1 MPPARGA
8 APAPFGLAA
17 AAGLLAGVLWV
28 QGLASLPGWP
38 WQGAWAFAGLLLW
51 WRGEWLRPLG
61 AALVGISLAA
71 AHGAAALQAQL
82 PPALSGL
89 PLEVEGVVNGLPSR
103 DDEATRFLFTVTHAR
118 GRAAPLVGRTLRLG
132 WFVEPPQA
140 PPVLAPGSRWQ
151 LRLKLRPPRG
161 LVNPGGVDV
170 ERRALEQR
178 IAATGHVLDPDT
190 ARPLAP
196 GRGPDALRS
205 ALSARIGDAVPGPSA
220 RFVRALALGDTRGLG
235 EHDWEVLRATGLTH
249 LIAISGFHVGLVAGF
264 GALLGQGAWRL
275 FPLLG
280 RRLPRPQG
288 AAACALLLAAAYT
301 VLAGF
306 ALPTVRTALMIGV
319 VALARLWRRPLGTS
333 DALALAAVAVLLV
346 DPLSVLAPGFWL
358 SFLGVA
364 WLLWCLPQSPG
375 QGWWRPFL
383 GAQWVAM
390 LGLLPLGVW
399 FFQQASLPGPLVN
412 LVGIP
417 WISLGVVPLALLG
430 VALSPLSEPAAAL
443 AWQAAA
449 ALMDALWWALER
461 VAAWPAALVWLP
473 APTPLAM
480 ALAMAG
486 VFWCLLPRGVPGKTL
501 APLLL
506 LPLLWPALPRPAHGE
521 ADLVLVD
528 VGQGLSQLVL
538 TQNHALLFDAGPA
551 PARGFDAGE
560 TAVLPTLRALGV
572 RRLDALVV
580 SHGDNDHAGGVPAV
594 LAAMPAGD
602 VFGPEGWA
610 SPGMR
615 RCEQGGSWAWD
626 GVHFRWLH
634 PTAYFPYLRND
645 SSCVLRIEARGAS
658 ALLPGDI
665 GRHVEARLAKLPP
678 AAIRSDVLVVP
689 HHGSDTSSSLDFL
702 AAVRPSLGL
711 LPVGHE
717 NRFGL
722 PKPQVLA
729 RYDRY
734 GVVLLD
740 SAGSGAIRL
749 RLGRDGVQVQERWR
763 QDHPRYWRHAT
774 PGGGTGYAIGDPPTA
789 KVRRAGTDQS
799 GRLGDGADHRA
810 GRAGP
815 GHHPRTLLE
824 PAPQGSTAPGPG
836 RGGP

>member
-1 MPPARGA
+1 MPPARAA
-8 APAPFGLAA
+8 APAPFGLAV

-28 QGLASLPGWP
+28 QGLASLPEAP
-38 WQGAWAFAGLLLW
+38 WQLAWGFAGLLLW

-61 AALVGISLAA
+61 AALLGIALAS
-71 AHGAAALQAQL
+71 AHGAAALRAQL
-82 PPALSGL
+82 PAALSGL
-89 PLEVEGVVNGLPSR
+89 PLVVEGVITGLPAR
-103 DDEATRFLFTVTHAR
+103 HEDGTRFLFTIVEAP
-118 GRAAPLVGRTLRLG
+118 GRAAPLAGRSVRLG
-132 WFVEPPQA
+132 WFVEPPGE
-140 PPVLAPGSRWQ
+140 PPELAPGSRWQ

-161 LVNPGGVDV
+161 LVNPGGIDV

-178 IAATGHVLDPDT
+178 IAATGHVLDPEQ
-190 ARPLAP
+190 ARQLSS
-196 GRGPDALRS
+196 GQGLDAAR
-205 ALSARIGDAVPGPSA
+205 ATLSARIAAAVPGPGA
-220 RFVRALALGDTRGLG
+220 RFVQALALGDTRGLD

-264 GALLGQGAWRL
+264 GALVGQGLWRL
-275 FPLLG
+275 LPALG

-288 AAACALLLAAAYT
+288 AALSALLMAAAYT
-301 VLAGF
+301 ALAGF
-306 ALPTVRTALMIGV
+306 ALPTVRTALMIAV
-319 VALARLWRRPLGTS
+319 VALARLLRRPLGTG
-333 DALALAAVAVLLV
+333 DALALAAVAVLLA
-346 DPLSVLAPGFWL
+346 DPLAVLAPGFWL

-364 WLLWCLPQSPG
+364 WLLWCLPGAPG

-383 GAQWVAM
+383 GAQAVAM

-399 FFQQASLPGPLVN
+399 FFNQASLPGPLVN

-430 VALSPLSEPAAAL
+430 IALSPFSDVAATL

-449 ALMDALWWALER
+449 ALMQALWWALER
-461 VAAWPAALVWLP
+461 IADWPAALLWLP
-473 APTPLAM
+473 APTPLAV
-480 ALAMAG
+480 ALALAG
-486 VFWCLLPRGVPGKTL
+486 VFWLLLPRGVPGRHL
-501 APLLL
+501 ALLLL
-506 LPLLWPALPRPAHGE
+506 LPLLWPALPRPEHGE

-528 VGQGLSQLVL
+528 VGQGLSLLVL
-538 TQNHALLFDAGPA
+538 TEHHALLYDAGPA
-551 PARGFDAGE
+551 PVRGFDAGE

-572 RRLDALVV
+572 RRLDALVI
-580 SHGDNDHAGGVPAV
+580 SHGDNDHAGGAPAV
-594 LAAMPAGD
+594 TAAMPPAE
-602 VFGPEGWA
+602 VYAPEGWA
-610 SPGMR
+610 GPAMR
-615 RCEQGGSWAWD
+615 RCEQGGEWTWD
-626 GVHFRWLH
+626 GVRFQWLH
-634 PTAYFPYLRND
+634 PTPYFPYLRND
-645 SSCVLRIEARGAS
+645 SSCVLRIEAGGAT

-665 GRHVEARLAKLPP
+665 GRHVEARLAKLP
-678 AAIRSDVLVVP
+678 AALIRSDLLVVP

-702 AAVRPSLGL
+702 AAVRPTLGL

-734 GVVLLD
+734 GVALLD

-749 RLGRDGVQVQERWR
+749 RLGHGGVQVLERWR

-789 KVRRAGTDQS
+789 KVWRAGTDQS

-824 PAPQGSTAPGPG
+824 PAPQGSAAPGPG

>member
-1 MPPARGA
+1 MPPARA
-8 APAPFGLAA
+8 TAPAPFGLAV

-28 QGLASLPGWP
+28 QGLASLPEAP
-38 WQGAWAFAGLLLW
+38 WHWAWGFAGLLLW

-61 AALVGISLAA
+61 AALLGIALASA
-71 AHGAAALQAQL
+71 QGAAALQARL
-82 PPALSGL
+82 PASLTGL
-89 PLEVEGVVNGLPSR
+89 PLEVEGVVTGLPAR
-103 DDEATRFLFTVTHAR
+103 HEDATRFLFTITGAP
-118 GRAAPLVGRTLRLG
+118 GRAAPLAGRTVRLG
-132 WFVEPPQA
+132 WFVEPPGQ
-140 PPVLAPGSRWQ
+140 PPALAPGSRWQ

-178 IAATGHVLDPDT
+178 IAATGHVLEPER
-190 ARPLAP
+190 ARQLSP
-196 GRGPDALRS
+196 GEGLDAARA
-205 ALSARIGDAVPGPSA
+205 ALSGRIAAAVPGPGA
-220 RFVRALALGDTRGLG
+220 RFVQALALGDTRGLD

-249 LIAISGFHVGLVAGF
+249 LIAISGFHVGLVAGL
-264 GALLGQGAWRL
+264 GALLGQGAWRV
-275 FPLLG
+275 FPSLG
-280 RRLPRPQG
+280 RRWPRPQG
-288 AAACALLLAAAYT
+288 AAVAALGMAAAYT
-301 VLAGF
+301 ALAGF
-306 ALPTVRTALMIGV
+306 ALPTMRTALMIAV
-319 VALARLWRRPLGTS
+319 VAAARLLRRPLGTG
-333 DALALAAVAVLLV
+333 DALALAAVAILLV

-364 WLLWCLPQSPG
+364 WLLWCLPDAAG

-383 GAQWVAM
+383 GAQAVAM

-399 FFQQASLPGPLVN
+399 FFNQASLPGPLVN

-430 VALSPLSEPAAAL
+430 IALSPASDAAATL
-443 AWQAAA
+443 AWQGAA
-449 ALMDALWWALER
+449 ALMQALWWVLEY
-461 VAAWPAALVWLP
+461 VADWPAALVWLP
-473 APTPLAM
+473 APTPLAV
-480 ALAMAG
+480 ALALAG
-486 VFWCLLPRGVPGKTL
+486 VFWLLLPRGVPGKHL
-501 APLLL
+501 SPLLL

-528 VGQGLSQLVL
+528 VGQGLSLLVL
-538 TQNHALLFDAGPA
+538 TERHVLLYDAGPA
-551 PARGFDAGE
+551 PVRGLDAGE

-572 RRLDALVV
+572 RRLDALVI
-580 SHGDNDHAGGVPAV
+580 SHGDNDHAGGAPAV
-594 LAAMPAGD
+594 IAAMPPAA
-602 VFGPEGWA
+602 VFAPEGWA
-610 SPGMR
+610 GPGMR
-615 RCEQGGSWAWD
+615 RCEQGGEWTWD
-626 GVHFRWLH
+626 GVRFRWLH
-634 PTAYFPYLRND
+634 PTPYFPYLRND
-645 SSCVLRIEARGAS
+645 SSCVLRIEAGGAT

-678 AAIRSDVLVVP
+678 AAIRSDLLVVP

-722 PKPQVLA
+722 PKAQVLA

-734 GVVLLD
+734 GVALHD

-749 RLGRDGVQVQERWR
+749 RLGRGGVQVLERWR

-789 KVRRAGTDQS
+789 KVWRAGTDQS

-824 PAPQGSTAPGPG
+824 PAPQGSAAPGPG